1 MGSPNLYPVLKKIDS
16 SNIASIGMENFLL
29 PEEIVLK
36 ILGYLSLSEL
46 IQCARVSRRFNRI
59 CKDRSLSY
67 RSSTLIIKD
76 LTLKDQIWIKNIVKK
91 HEEMKKVIIDQV
103 SGEGVIETKLSEK
116 MVKMTFLG
124 PKSYRMEKKKK
135 S

>member
-1 MGSPNLYPVLKKIDS
+1 
-16 SNIASIGMENFLL
+16 MENFLL

-116 MVKMTFLG
+116 LVKMTFLG